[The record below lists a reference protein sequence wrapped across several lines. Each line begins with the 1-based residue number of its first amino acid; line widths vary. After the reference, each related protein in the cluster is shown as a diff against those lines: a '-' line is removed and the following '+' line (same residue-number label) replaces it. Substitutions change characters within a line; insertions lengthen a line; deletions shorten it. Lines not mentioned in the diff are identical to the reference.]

1 MRNWIFALV
10 ALAGAAIP
18 FQSAVNTRLKFAVE
32 SPLMSALIS
41 FLTGAVTLLILVL
54 CGVTGRPRLA
64 GLTEAPWWAYLG
76 GLCGA
81 LVVSAAVI
89 ALPRIGAGSVVV
101 ISIFGQL
108 LCAMLLDHFGLLGIP
123 RFPLTPTRFLGVA
136 LVFIGVILTQRR

>member
-18 FQSAVNTRLKFAVE
+18 FQSVVNSRLKNAVD
-32 SPLMSALIS
+32 SPLMSALVS
-41 FLTGAVTLLILVL
+41 FAVGAVTLLILVL

-64 GLTEAPWWAYLG
+64 GLAEAPWWAYLG

-81 LVVSAAVI
+81 LIVSAAVI

-108 LCAMLLDHFGLLGIP
+108 VCAMILDHFGLLGIP
-123 RFPLTPTRFLGVA
+123 RFPLTATRLLGVI
-136 LVFIGVILTQRR
+136 LVFVGVILTQRR